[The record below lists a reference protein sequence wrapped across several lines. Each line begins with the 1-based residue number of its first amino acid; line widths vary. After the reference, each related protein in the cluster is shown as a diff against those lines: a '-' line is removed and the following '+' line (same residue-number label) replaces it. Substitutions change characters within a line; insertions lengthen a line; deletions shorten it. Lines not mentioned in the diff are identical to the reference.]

1 VGGVATERVAGS
13 NQSRT
18 WPAPTGLN
26 LTALAGGFN
35 GAMTRLKI
43 NLISPIDSDL
53 MMF

>member
-1 VGGVATERVAGS
+1 MGGVATERVAGS
-13 NQSRT
+13 NQSRA

-26 LTALAGGFN
+26 LTALASRF

-43 NLISPIDSDL
+43 NLISPIDYDL